1 MNPNILLEQAPSSV
15 LVDGACGPLNPS
27 HRTGIQVMRLSDDPT
42 VTDEDKAR
50 AMLFLYFGTLSTQT
64 GKLQLPHEVTAHPEA
79 AIEAALG
86 FFNLSEPR
94 PPAPSGGRSA
104 AGARVFDWDWDAGR
118 VLADFEREY
127 GIDLADRTLNL
138 HWWRFWSLFRN
149 LGESSQTMQ
158 AISIR
163 GAVPDE
169 KKMGREAVD
178 NLMKRKTALM
188 LPARTEEEALQL
200 THLRYRWALGV

>member
-1 MNPNILLEQAPSSV
+1 
-15 LVDGACGPLNPS
+15 
-27 HRTGIQVMRLSDDPT
+27 
-42 VTDEDKAR
+42 
-50 AMLFLYFGTLSTQT
+50 
-64 GKLQLPHEVTAHPEA
+64 
-79 AIEAALG
+79 
-86 FFNLSEPR
+86 
-94 PPAPSGGRSA
+94 
-104 AGARVFDWDWDAGR
+104 
-118 VLADFEREY
+118 
-127 GIDLADRTLNL
+127 
-138 HWWRFWSLFRN
+138 
-149 LGESSQTMQ
+149 MQ